1 MCHNHY
7 TIVNK
12 SAAKVIFPKNA
23 IFIWLM
29 NVPIAAIIFFH
40 SLKCYHI
47 SNTFVMDEIKHEYG
61 IHI

>member
-29 NVPIAAIIFFH
+29 NVPIATIAFFH
-40 SLKCYHI
+40 GLKLY
-47 SNTFVMDEIKHEYG
+47 SKNGMDYTLY
-61 IHI
+61 